1 MEVPMVGARVIGASP
16 GTASVTIDID
26 RGQRDG
32 IKRNMG
38 VITPDGVVGKVI
50 EAYAN
55 TAQVL
60 LLTDKDSGV
69 GALLEDSRIQSPVG
83 GTGEPLLVMKYVP
96 NDDNVNN
103 GERVVTSG
111 MDRIF
116 PRDLPVGTIVEI
128 KPGNPFKQ
136 IRVRPAANLERL
148 EEVIVLLTLHPLELR
163 SESESAG
170 KQTPAASGADQA
182 PAGRP

>member
-55 TAQVL
+55 TP
-60 LLTDKDSGV
+60 
-69 GALLEDSRIQSPVG
+69 RFFFSP
-83 GTGEPLLVMKYVP
+83 T
-96 NDDNVNN
+96 
-103 GERVVTSG
+103 RT
-111 MDRIF
+111 
-116 PRDLPVGTIVEI
+116 
-128 KPGNPFKQ
+128 
-136 IRVRPAANLERL
+136 
-148 EEVIVLLTLHPLELR
+148 
-163 SESESAG
+163 
-170 KQTPAASGADQA
+170 AASGRCSRI
-182 PAGRP
+182 PALSTQSAARASRCWS